1 MEKIQFITEVFIEN
15 GFERKTL
22 KKISKNLKK
31 RVEQTKYRKIMF
43 ITPRNIKHSIERS
56 SVTYQIL
63 EGYTKIFNI

>member
-1 MEKIQFITEVFIEN
+1 MEKIQFITEIFIEN

-31 RVEQTKYRKIMF
+31 RVEQTQYRKIMF
-43 ITPRNIKHSIERS
+43 ITPSNIKHSIERS